1 MEKSEIEYRL
11 RAIATKERAVAV
23 FEEDGEE
30 RLGFGAAEHEAMKQ
44 LVDAFNGT
52 TPWGVSLIKL
62 DEKSVNAA
70 LDVCEEYLG
79 YLYEV
84 YSGHKFGEEK
94 PEEKVSAPSEDEQGM
109 IVAVR
114 KYAYANYEKDGW
126 DTVIECM
133 EDGDIL
139 ELISD
144 AKATNSIDA
153 INAVYKFV
161 KLRHDHE
168 REIAS
173 GFDF

>member
-1 MEKSEIEYRL
+1 ME
-11 RAIATKERAVAV
+11 
-23 FEEDGEE
+23 
-30 RLGFGAAEHEAMKQ
+30 
-44 LVDAFNGT
+44 N
-52 TPWGVSLIKL
+52 
-62 DEKSVNAA
+62 
-70 LDVCEEYLG
+70 
-79 YLYEV
+79 
-84 YSGHKFGEEK
+84 
-94 PEEKVSAPSEDEQGM
+94 EQDM

-144 AKATNSIDA
+144 AKATNSMEA
-153 INAVYKFV
+153 INSVHKFV

-173 GFDF
+173 AFDW

>member
-1 MEKSEIEYRL
+1 M
-11 RAIATKERAVAV
+11 
-23 FEEDGEE
+23 D
-30 RLGFGAAEHEAMKQ
+30 
-44 LVDAFNGT
+44 N
-52 TPWGVSLIKL
+52 
-62 DEKSVNAA
+62 
-70 LDVCEEYLG
+70 
-79 YLYEV
+79 
-84 YSGHKFGEEK
+84 
-94 PEEKVSAPSEDEQGM
+94 EQDM

-144 AKATNSIDA
+144 AKVTNSIDA
-153 INAVYKFV
+153 INAVHKFV